1 MQADRQ
7 KIGIFIIV
15 IALIIIVLILYFI
28 FLKKNQTPTTEVPNT
43 PEITGQLPGGAA
55 AGTTT
60 PSDAPRNYQ
69 QYNIANEP
77 THKVNAN
84 DLGKISMSFAERF
97 GSFSNQS
104 NYGNFTDLKIL
115 MTDSMKAWA
124 DKYVE
129 GLKNQTANNTAYYGI
144 ITKALTY
151 EVKSFDNSAG
161 QAEILIATQ
170 RRESTENINGGD
182 PYVQNLSL
190 SLVKVNGEWLF
201 DKAYWENK

>member
-1 MQADRQ
+1 
-7 KIGIFIIV
+7 
-15 IALIIIVLILYFI
+15 
-28 FLKKNQTPTTEVPNT
+28 
-43 PEITGQLPGGAA
+43 
-55 AGTTT
+55 
-60 PSDAPRNYQ
+60 
-69 QYNIANEP
+69 
-77 THKVNAN
+77 
-84 DLGKISMSFAERF
+84 
-97 GSFSNQS
+97 
-104 NYGNFTDLKIL
+104 
-115 MTDSMKAWA
+115 MKAWA

-151 EVKSFDNSAG
+151 EVKSFDNSTG

-170 RRESTENINGGD
+170 RRESDKSINGGD